1 MIWAEKQTHLTPA
14 LRGIETFKYHPSIL
28 KVKEFMT
35 DKYMTFSF
43 NYTAQEK
50 VYQTRQNLD
59 KKKTCQ
65 ENDILVKIIKSHYDT
80 FSYFIIHKIK
90 KKKKKKKKK

>member
-1 MIWAEKQTHLTPA
+1 
-14 LRGIETFKYHPSIL
+14 
-28 KVKEFMT
+28 MT

-90 KKKKKKKKK
+90 KKKKKNKIDINKPLNLGSSQIVFFV

>member
-1 MIWAEKQTHLTPA
+1 
-14 LRGIETFKYHPSIL
+14 
-28 KVKEFMT
+28 MT

-90 KKKKKKKKK
+90 KKKKKKNEKKNTLVSRNAGDEENIHPGGRKFIFFS